1 MEKIDKEELLAREDV
16 EIRVSK
22 LTESPID
29 NLDLL
34 EENKLELFSISDS
47 YSLTHSNGLQLY
59 NFLSVTNVSRIKA
72 KIIILIYIFGLG
84 FIKLLNMF
92 LT

>member
-34 EENKLELFSISDS
+34 EENKLYF
-47 YSLTHSNGLQLY
+47 
-59 NFLSVTNVSRIKA
+59 
-72 KIIILIYIFGLG
+72 
-84 FIKLLNMF
+84 
-92 LT
+92 